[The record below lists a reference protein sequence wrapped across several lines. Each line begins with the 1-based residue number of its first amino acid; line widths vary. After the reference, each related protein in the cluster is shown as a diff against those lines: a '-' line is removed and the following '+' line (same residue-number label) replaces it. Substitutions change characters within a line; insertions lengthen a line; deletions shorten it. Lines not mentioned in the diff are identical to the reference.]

1 MADTVYK
8 KIEVVGTS
16 SMNLEDAIQNA
27 VAKSSETV
35 RNMSWLEVSEIR
47 GRILAQARGRD
58 GPGYAAVVGFETP
71 APPGPWLFD
80 AGLARGA
87 LGARA
92 VFAQLGDRRTPAEL
106 TGIEVIRLNPDDPA
120 SLDALSNRLTG

>member
-35 RNMSWLEVSEIR
+35 RNMSWFEVSEIR
-47 GRILAQARGRD
+47 GRIEDGDVAQWQVTVSIGF
-58 GPGYAAVVGFETP
+58 AV
-71 APPGPWLFD
+71 
-80 AGLARGA
+80 
-87 LGARA
+87 
-92 VFAQLGDRRTPAEL
+92 GD
-106 TGIEVIRLNPDDPA
+106 
-120 SLDALSNRLTG
+120 